1 MEILIFLG
9 LIYLALFIWSAIGLV
24 LLIKFSGDHSEQI
37 AQDFLESARGGLEGR
52 NKVRISLIA
61 WPYHLYKILKYK
73 KLNS

>member
-1 MEILIFLG
+1 MEILVFLG
-9 LIYLALFIWSAIGLV
+9 LIWLAIFVWSAIGLV
-24 LLIKFSGDHSEQI
+24 LLFKFSGDHCDQLMN
-37 AQDFLESARGGLEGR
+37 DFMSGVRGDLDER